1 MSEHFK
7 PNNERLTKRLS
18 DCISQSKRYPTGPR
32 LSEFSPGS
40 NLNLVTQ
47 FISDEFWKFF
57 DSRFDSFKSEMRQ
70 ALYAEIDYSLANLQQ
85 VISSR
90 ARQILLRDTEHKSQ
104 VHGPDLSHRKS
115 PRLASESFIEGPSHK
130 SIKTPAQNT
139 NVFRSFAFSTNHEEA
154 AKNEKHPPP
163 KNSQILAKELR
174 LQPPK
179 TSSKQYGASVS
190 KIIERVRK
198 LGNPPEK
205 SKLSNNKPARC
216 EGQTRNSNRNNSLAE
231 NIAYTDNNLYT
242 SQYSNGCERPSFI
255 FQTEIENL
263 MNIPGSELKNFLAS
277 SSNNRHNDSLDSRSI
292 LLRSNCAQ
300 VNDTNVANS
309 IFTKHANP
317 PEQTTKA
324 FKGITP
330 DLYSLVRTRKEVR
343 SSTEEEPNGLE
354 RPSEGQR
361 ESIKRCE
368 YELLGTT
375 NSMAESYRS
384 GNSKTNNMFNSKYND
399 SLRSN
404 VFESSK
410 YEFKDSIGSH
420 VNQLRCNGF
429 EKYLENSEPAS
440 SELKR
445 FSQFVFSK
453 VAQNTH
459 RTEPCVLKESDF
471 DHQTEFKVEAPEKE
485 SKVFDPAA
493 LKRNQKRKSIK
504 EDYEVKESMSKIGGV
519 IFTFERKNQSI
530 SEEESLHDN
539 EYSLMV

>member
-115 PRLASESFIEGPSHK
+115 PRLASESFIEGP
-130 SIKTPAQNT
+130 
-139 NVFRSFAFSTNHEEA
+139 
-154 AKNEKHPPP
+154 
-163 KNSQILAKELR
+163 
-174 LQPPK
+174 
-179 TSSKQYGASVS
+179 
-190 KIIERVRK
+190 
-198 LGNPPEK
+198 GNPPEK

-420 VNQLRCNGF
+420 ANQLRCNGF